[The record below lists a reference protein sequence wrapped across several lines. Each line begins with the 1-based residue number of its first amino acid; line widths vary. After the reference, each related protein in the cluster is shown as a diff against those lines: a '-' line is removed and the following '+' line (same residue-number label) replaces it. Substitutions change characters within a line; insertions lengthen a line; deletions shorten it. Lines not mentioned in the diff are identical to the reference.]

1 MQSTLI
7 MLLVRHREGS
17 LFEKKH
23 EEDGDLREDDDM
35 RKEPKREKRKDEKY
49 EGSRASYVSVALSE
63 IKDVLL
69 PSIVALANIKIVE
82 FHLF

>member
-1 MQSTLI
+1 M
-7 MLLVRHREGS
+7 
-17 LFEKKH
+17 FEKKH

-69 PSIVALANIKIVE
+69 PSIVALANKNR
-82 FHLF
+82 